1 MISIPSGS
9 HPFMERGFPVKSIGL
24 RVCPFW
30 RPQEPF
36 CSSSCPGPVD
46 GRKNNI
52 PAVANAA
59 AGIRRLMGAGTRPAG
74 SAYRNSAKKR
84 SQKPGAFT
92 VSGGGSGSFGRFI
105 GSVAIANCT

>member
-1 MISIPSGS
+1 
-9 HPFMERGFPVKSIGL
+9 MERGFPVKKHWIAGL
-24 RVCPFW
+24 SVLAAAGAFLFVFLPRSRMSTIF
-30 RPQEPF
+30 
-36 CSSSCPGPVD
+36 
-46 GRKNNI
+46 
-52 PAVANAA
+52 PAAALAA

>member
-1 MISIPSGS
+1 M
-9 HPFMERGFPVKSIGL
+9 KSIGL

-30 RPQEPF
+30 WPQEPF
-36 CSSSCPGPVD
+36 LFVFLPRSRRTACS
-46 GRKNNI
+46 NI
-52 PAVANAA
+52 PRVANAA
-59 AGIRRLMGAGTRPAG
+59 AGIPSMGQGTRPAG